1 MTNDRRGSAPRTGLP
16 HGGPHQSTQATH
28 STKESH
34 MTNATPT
41 VNGHRNGA
49 SPNGASPNGA
59 APEPIREPDLMWDG
73 LAPAVTQRLDEPL
86 DEGLVS
92 HRKGRGNRSFAY
104 LEGSTV
110 IDQANKVFGHGGW
123 GYELVGDVTLRE
135 GESVDRETGEAKP
148 WRAYAA
154 TVRVTVPGSQPRT
167 DVGFQAV
174 ADETVEGHET
184 AHKGAVTDA
193 LKRAL
198 RSYGDQLG
206 NGLYGDGAPADRAP
220 SLRKTLID
228 LGGCRG
234 IDEAKVRS
242 AVRERTGRDLD
253 ELPAATL
260 TPLVEAAARKLQQDG
275 TEETPK
281 AA

>member
-1 MTNDRRGSAPRTGLP
+1 
-16 HGGPHQSTQATH
+16 
-28 STKESH
+28 

-41 VNGHRNGA
+41 VNGSRNGA
-49 SPNGASPNGA
+49 H
-59 APEPIREPDLMWDG
+59 PEPAIPERDLLWDG
-73 LAPAVTQRLDEPL
+73 LPPAVTQRLGESL

-92 HRKGRGNRSFAY
+92 HRKGRGNRNYAY

-110 IDQANKVFGHGGW
+110 IEQANKVFGHGGW
-123 GYELVGDVTLRE
+123 GYDLVGDVTLRE
-135 GESVDRETGEAKP
+135 GESVDQQTGEAKP
-148 WRAYAA
+148 WRVYAA
-154 TVRVTVPGSQPRT
+154 TVRVTVPGSPART

-174 ADETVEGHET
+174 ADDTVEGHET
-184 AHKGAVTDA
+184 AFKGAVTDA

-198 RSYGDQLG
+198 RSYGDQFG
-206 NGLYGDGAPADRAP
+206 NSLYGDAAPGDLAP

-228 LGGCRG
+228 LSARRG
-234 IDEAKVRS
+234 FDEAKVRS

-260 TPLVEAAARKLQQDG
+260 TPLVEAAARKLREDG
-275 TEETPK
+275 LTETRH

>member
-1 MTNDRRGSAPRTGLP
+1 
-16 HGGPHQSTQATH
+16 
-28 STKESH
+28 
-34 MTNATPT
+34 MTNAAPT

-49 SPNGASPNGA
+49 SPNGAR
-59 APEPIREPDLMWDG
+59 PEPIREPDLMWES
-73 LAPAVTQRLDEPL
+73 LPPAVVQRLGEPL

-92 HRKGRGNRSFAY
+92 QRRGRKGRTFAY
-104 LEGSTV
+104 IEGRTA
-110 IDQANKVFGHGGW
+110 IEQANRVLGYGGW
-123 GYELVGDVTLRE
+123 GYELVGDVVLRE
-135 GESVDRETGEAKP
+135 GESVDQQTGEAKP

-167 DVGFQAV
+167 DVGFQAL
-174 ADETVEGHET
+174 AEDTVEGHET

-198 RSYGDQLG
+198 RSYGSQFG
-206 NGLYGDGAPADRAP
+206 NDLYGDGATGDLAP

-228 LGGCRG
+228 LGQCRG
-234 IDEAKVRS
+234 FGEAKVRS

-253 ELPAATL
+253 ELPASTL
-260 TPLVEAAARKLQQDG
+260 TPLVEAAAHKLQQDG

>member
-1 MTNDRRGSAPRTGLP
+1 
-16 HGGPHQSTQATH
+16 
-28 STKESH
+28 

-49 SPNGASPNGA
+49 SPNGAT
-59 APEPIREPDLMWDG
+59 PEPIREPDLMWDG
-73 LAPAVTQRLDEPL
+73 LAPAVTTKLADPL

-92 HRKGRGNRSFAY
+92 QRRGRKGRTFAY

-110 IDQANKVFGHGGW
+110 IEQANRVFGHGGW
-123 GYELVGDVTLRE
+123 GYELVGDVVLRE
-135 GESVDRETGEAKP
+135 GESVDQETGEAKP

-167 DVGFQAV
+167 DVGFQAL

-184 AHKGAVTDA
+184 AWKGAVTDA

-198 RSYGDQLG
+198 RSYGDQFG
-206 NGLYGDGAPADRAP
+206 NGLYGDGETVDLAP
-220 SLRKTLID
+220 SLRKTLVD

-234 IDEAKVRS
+234 FDEAKVRS

-260 TPLVEAAARKLQQDG
+260 TPLVEAAARKLQQDKAG
-275 TEETPK
+275 EEPRDEETPK

>member
-1 MTNDRRGSAPRTGLP
+1 
-16 HGGPHQSTQATH
+16 
-28 STKESH
+28 

-41 VNGHRNGA
+41 VNGASTNGRH
-49 SPNGASPNGA
+49 
-59 APEPIREPDLMWDG
+59 PEPIREQDLLWES
-73 LAPAVTQRLDEPL
+73 LPPAVTQKLAEPL

-92 HRKGRGNRSFAY
+92 HRKGRGNRAFAY
-104 LEGSTV
+104 LEGRTA
-110 IDQANKVFGHGGW
+110 IEQANTVLGYAGW

-135 GESVDRETGEAKP
+135 GESVDPRTGEAKP

-154 TVRVTVPGSQPRT
+154 TVRVTVPGSQPRV

-174 ADETVEGHET
+174 ADDTVEGHET
-184 AHKGAVTDA
+184 AFKGAVTDA

-198 RSYGDQLG
+198 RSYGAQFG
-206 NGLYGDGAPADRAP
+206 NSLYGDGAAGDLAP
-220 SLRKTLID
+220 SLRTTLID
-228 LGGCRG
+228 LGERRG
-234 IDEAKVRS
+234 FDETKVRS

-260 TPLVEAAARKLQQDG
+260 TPLVEAAARKLREDG
-275 TEETPK
+275 MTETPQ

>member
-1 MTNDRRGSAPRTGLP
+1 
-16 HGGPHQSTQATH
+16 
-28 STKESH
+28 
-34 MTNATPT
+34 MTNAAPT

-49 SPNGASPNGA
+49 SPNGAH
-59 APEPIREPDLMWDG
+59 PEPIREPDLMWDG
-73 LAPAVTQRLDEPL
+73 LAPAVTQRLGEPL

-104 LEGSTV
+104 LEGSTA
-110 IDQANKVFGHGGW
+110 IEQANRVFGHAGW
-123 GYELVGDVTLRE
+123 GYELVGAVTLRE
-135 GESVDRETGEAKP
+135 GESVDQQTGEAKP

-167 DVGFQAV
+167 DVGFHAL
-174 ADETVEGHET
+174 AEDTVEGHET

-198 RSYGDQLG
+198 RSYGDQFG
-206 NGLYGDGAPADRAP
+206 NSLYGDGAPGDLAP

-228 LGGCRG
+228 LGQCRG
-234 IDEAKVRS
+234 FGEAKVRS

-253 ELPAATL
+253 ELPSSTL